1 MNALAAA
8 VIVFACVFGGAVLGM
23 ALRRLLPEHHLSDQS
38 RDVVRLGTG
47 LVATMAA
54 LVLGL
59 LVASAKGAYDT
70 QKDGLD
76 QITANLT
83 LLDSTLVQYGPATRQ
98 ARAILRGTVAFAI
111 ARLWP
116 ADASQE
122 STLGEAEPTA
132 GGTSFYAEI
141 LSLAPATETQRTLQA
156 QALAIARDLARA
168 RLLLVAQQETS
179 RISGVFLIILV
190 SWLVALFSSFGLFA
204 PRNATVLSALLIS
217 AFSVS
222 GAIFLILELDQ
233 PLAGVIQISD
243 APLRN
248 AFAHIGE

>member
-1 MNALAAA
+1 MNALGAAA
-8 VIVFACVFGGAVLGM
+8 IVFAFVFGGAVLGM
-23 ALRRLLPEHHLSDQS
+23 LLRGILPAHHLNDQS

-76 QITANLT
+76 KITANLT
-83 LLDSTLVQYGPATRQ
+83 LLDTTLAQYGPATQ
-98 ARAILRGTVAFAI
+98 EARAILRSTVAIAI

-116 ADASQE
+116 ADTSQE
-122 STLGEAEPTA
+122 STLGEAETT
-132 GGTSFYAEI
+132 GGGKSFYAEI
-141 LSLAPATETQRTLQA
+141 LSLAPATETQRALQA
-156 QALAIARDLARA
+156 QALVIASDLARA
-168 RLLLVAQQETS
+168 RLLLIAQQETTP
-179 RISGVFLIILV
+179 ISGVFLVVLV
-190 SWLVALFSSFGLFA
+190 SWLVVLFASFGLFA
-204 PRNATVLSALLIS
+204 PRNATVLAALLIS

-233 PLAGVIQISD
+233 PFAGVIQISS

-248 AFAHIGE
+248 AFVHLGE

>member
-8 VIVFACVFGGAVLGM
+8 AIVFAFVSGGAALGM
-23 ALRRLLPEHHLSDQS
+23 LLRGILPAHHLSEET

-76 QITANLT
+76 KITANLT
-83 LLDSTLVQYGPATRQ
+83 LLDTTLAQYGPETKE
-98 ARAILRGTVAFAI
+98 ARAILRGTVGSAI

-116 ADASQE
+116 ADTSRE
-122 STLGEAEPTA
+122 STLGEAETTA
-132 GGTSFYAEI
+132 GGKSFYAEV
-141 LSLAPATETQRTLQA
+141 LSLTPATETQRALQA
-156 QALAIARDLARA
+156 QALAIASDLARA
-168 RLLLVAQQETS
+168 RLLLVAQQETA
-179 RISGVFLIILV
+179 RISGVFLVVLV
-190 SWLVALFSSFGLFA
+190 SWLVALFASFGLFA
-204 PRNATVLSALLIS
+204 PRNATVVAALLIS

-233 PLAGVIQISD
+233 PFAGVIQISSAPMRD
-243 APLRN
+243 AFVHL
-248 AFAHIGE
+248 GE

>member
-8 VIVFACVFGGAVLGM
+8 AIVFAFVSGGAVLGIL
-23 ALRRLLPEHHLSDQS
+23 LRGILPAHHLSDES

-76 QITANLT
+76 KITANLT
-83 LLDSTLVQYGPATRQ
+83 LLDTTLAQYGPETKE
-98 ARAILRGTVAFAI
+98 ARAILRGTVGSAI

-116 ADASQE
+116 ADTSRE
-122 STLGEAEPTA
+122 STLGEAETTV
-132 GGTSFYAEI
+132 GGKSFYAEV
-141 LSLAPATETQRTLQA
+141 LSLTPATETQRMLQA
-156 QALAIARDLARA
+156 QALTIATELARA
-168 RLLLVAQQETS
+168 RLLLVAQQETA
-179 RISGVFLIILV
+179 RISGVFLVVLV
-190 SWLVALFSSFGLFA
+190 SWLVALFASFGLFA
-204 PRNATVLSALLIS
+204 PRNATVMAALLIS

-222 GAIFLILELDQ
+222 GAIFLILELDE
-233 PLAGVIQISD
+233 PFAGVIQISSAPIRD
-243 APLRN
+243 AYTHL
-248 AFAHIGE
+248 GE